1 MDGTG
6 SAGSWLWGVG
16 SNLIARSRKHTS
28 LRLSGSIL
36 TNGSRSNGCGRLDLK
51 WAELRWLA
59 AAERSVDD
67 GGDATGG
74 EGEGGVAHRAQGVT
88 AMLGE
93 VLVGRGALGVCGNS
107 SPEWRTASGASG
119 GRRGR
124 RYGSPQD
131 KVKTWLDAQDRYRV
145 VCEN

>member
-1 MDGTG
+1 
-6 SAGSWLWGVG
+6 
-16 SNLIARSRKHTS
+16 
-28 LRLSGSIL
+28 
-36 TNGSRSNGCGRLDLK
+36 
-51 WAELRWLA
+51 
-59 AAERSVDD
+59 
-67 GGDATGG
+67 
-74 EGEGGVAHRAQGVT
+74 
-88 AMLGE
+88 MLGE

-131 KVKTWLDAQDRYRV
+131 KAKTWLDAQDRDRV